1 MPMKLKRDKIREWD
15 RLHANSTKKNE
26 VKSRIKLIKLV
37 RDGEILGIRVCLRN
51 TSDRLCVDTDYKN
64 LEVIQ
69 RVFKEDEIEWLKE
82 EELSLQD
89 GTFKTST
96 DQEYFSMEVEDEK
109 LLSTI
114 LQIEKDAEE
123 FKEDS
128 SEEGNSW
135 FYIDLY
141 YTSIS
146 SEKLV
151 DFIKKWYFI
160 RYAVKSSNFSIRLQS
175 GGDDCYYKALVN
187 YSWCGPSTGEDKKT
201 ILSLLKKFNRTDE
214 PIYLL
219 SRDTY
224 DVEDWSIYDLDSYIQ
239 GDDPIC
245 YKFDEDEYDDYA
257 EKAQLVYTDLTE
269 CADSLGCDD
278 EKFDY
283 LLEESLFFRG

>member
-1 MPMKLKRDKIREWD
+1 MPLVLRAWSLSTEKSNTKEIKE
-15 RLHANSTKKNE
+15 TKK
-26 VKSRIKLIKLV
+26 KSSINLIKLV
-37 RDGEILGIRVCLRN
+37 YNGEVKGIRVCLRN
-51 TSDRLCVDTDYKN
+51 TSDRLCVDTDYEN
-64 LEVIQ
+64 LKAIQ
-69 RVFKEDEIEWLKE
+69 DVFSEDEIKWLKE

-141 YTSIS
+141 YTYIS
-146 SEKLV
+146 SEKYV
-151 DFIKKWYFI
+151 EFIKKWYFI

-245 YKFDEDEYDDYA
+245 YKFDEDEYDYYA

-278 EKFDY
+278 EKFDC
-283 LLEESLFFRG
+283 LLEERLFSRR